1 MKTFEYNESKGTY
14 SKILIVTFEIP
25 FTDVIFE
32 KGAYGVLSKS
42 QNPLIL
48 GQWCPPKGQTLA
60 RFVMVP
66 SIWLY

>member
-1 MKTFEYNESKGTY
+1 MHWLDIAMYSFMKTFEYNESKGTY
-14 SKILIVTFEIP
+14 SKILIVTFKIP

-48 GQWCPPKGQTLA
+48 GQ
-60 RFVMVP
+60 
-66 SIWLY
+66 